1 MRRSVRVIIT
11 AAALACV
18 CGPASAQTMPL
29 NEFIR
34 TADRIPR
41 NVTALVR
48 PDFHRIKREAEA
60 AMSVVLT
67 EQYRAEQANRPSAT
81 CIPMDSF
88 RFNPDD
94 MLRSL
99 KAIPDPQRRRMT
111 ITDGVRHILRRQYPC
126 PGG

>member
-11 AAALACV
+11 AAAVACV

-60 AMSVVLT
+60 AMSIVLT
-67 EQYRAEQANRPSAT
+67 EQYRAQQANRPSLT
-81 CIPMDSF
+81 CIPLDSA